1 MVLESKESIKAWSKT
16 YYTIMKDHYQRMPDQ
31 CMPNGRKVLA
41 EIKILAGIHNQNHA
55 LFAKGLRDWK
65 THTMAYFDQFEDEDD
80 EKFTSYK
87 QVNGDGEEVLVHDKK
102 EGALVAIGDHIKGKR
117 NFYEFVVKHLDKMN
131 WWDS

>member
-16 YYTIMKDHYQRMPDQ
+16 YYIITKDHYQRLPD
-31 CMPNGRKVLA
+31 PTNA
-41 EIKILAGIHNQNHA
+41 N
-55 LFAKGLRDWK
+55 GLRDWK

-80 EKFTSYK
+80 ENFTSYK

-102 EGALVAIGDHIKGKR
+102 EGALVAIGEHIKVKR